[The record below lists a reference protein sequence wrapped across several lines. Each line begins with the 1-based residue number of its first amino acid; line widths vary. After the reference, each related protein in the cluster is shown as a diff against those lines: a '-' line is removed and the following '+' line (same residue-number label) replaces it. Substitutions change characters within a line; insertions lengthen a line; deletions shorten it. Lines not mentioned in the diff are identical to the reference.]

1 MISSAPATS
10 VGSTIDAERVSGR
23 FVTCYGPRVM
33 SRRLIRVVGAM
44 LEQEPGRYL
53 ITQRSKNS
61 SLPLLWEFP
70 GGRVNDGEDDV
81 TALRRE
87 LKKRLGLDV
96 IVGEQA
102 MSTHHEYPSYDIAFH
117 VFSCRLATPGQTV
130 SHAKVN
136 DHRWV
141 GLAEMGQFQ
150 FPDADARTLAKL
162 LDLDH

>member
-1 MISSAPATS
+1 
-10 VGSTIDAERVSGR
+10 
-23 FVTCYGPRVM
+23 M

-44 LEQEPGRYL
+44 LEQEPGKYL
-53 ITQRSKNS
+53 ITQRSKAA

-70 GGRVNDGEDDV
+70 GGRVHDGEDDRA
-81 TALRRE
+81 ALVRE
-87 LKKRLGLDV
+87 LKERLGLDV
-96 IVGEQA
+96 VVGEQA
-102 MSTHHEYPSYDIAFH
+102 MSTHHEYPNYTIDFR
-117 VFSCRLATPGQTV
+117 VFACTLARPGQTV

-141 GLAEMGQFQ
+141 GLGEMSGFQ

>member
-1 MISSAPATS
+1 
-10 VGSTIDAERVSGR
+10 
-23 FVTCYGPRVM
+23 M

-136 DHRWV
+136 DHRGV

>member
-1 MISSAPATS
+1 
-10 VGSTIDAERVSGR
+10 
-23 FVTCYGPRVM
+23 
-33 SRRLIRVVGAM
+33 M

-53 ITQRSKNS
+53 ITQRSKS
-61 SLPLLWEFP
+61 ASLPLLWEFP

-87 LKKRLGLDV
+87 LKERLGLDV

-117 VFSCRLATPGQTV
+117 VFACRLATPGQTV

-141 GLAEMGQFQ
+141 GLAEMGRFQ